1 MSAVGAVTDAGAVGG
16 EGIGAAVPR
25 REDRRFLLGKGRYTD
40 DVQLPEQSW
49 AVFVRSPH
57 AHAAIRSID
66 AARALAAPG
75 VLAVL
80 TGDDV
85 AADGL
90 GGIPCGWQIKNKDGS
105 NMVEP
110 PHPALAQGK
119 VRHAGDPVTMV
130 VAETRAQAREAAKLV
145 DVDYQ
150 PLPAVAHLRDAAGG
164 HQRDQGDRGDQ
175 AADAGA
181 DASSGGPAALVWDE
195 APGNVCFDWHL
206 GDAAAVDAAFA
217 AAARVVAIDVVNNRV
232 VPNAIEP
239 RAANGHYDPVE
250 DRYTLYTTSQNPHL
264 TRLLLAAFTLKVPEH
279 KLRVVA
285 PDVGGGFGSK
295 IFHYAE
301 ELLVLWA
308 SRRVGRP
315 VKWPAERSE
324 SFLSDAH
331 GRDHLSHAELALDA
345 GGKFLALRVRTLANL
360 GAYLSTFAP
369 AIPTYLY
376 ATLLSG
382 PYAIPAIYAEVKA
395 LFTHTVPVDAVRGAG
410 RPEASYLLERLVDKA
425 ARELGADRVE
435 LRRLNFIRPDQFPY
449 QTAVALQYDTGDY
462 EATLAMALAAIDYP
476 RLAER
481 KAAARARGKLRG
493 FGISTYL
500 EACGI
505 APSALVGALGARA
518 GLYEAA
524 TVRVHPTGSVTV
536 FTGTHSHGQGHET
549 TFAQLVAE
557 QLGVPLDSVEVV
569 HGDTDRIP
577 FGMGTYGSR
586 SAAVGG
592 SAIVKAMDKIV
603 DKGKKI
609 AAHLL
614 EASVAD
620 VEFAGGK
627 FRVAGT
633 DREKTFG
640 EVAFAAYVP
649 HDYPIETV
657 EPGLEDSA
665 FYDPKNFTFPAGCHA
680 VEVEVDP
687 ETGVVEVADVAIADD
702 VGVVINPMIVDGQA
716 HGGLAHGI
724 GQALFEECVYDDAGQ
739 LLSGSF
745 MSYCMP
751 RAADLPM
758 FRVGN
763 HATPCTHNPT
773 GIKGVGEVG
782 AIGVPPAVIN
792 AVLDALAP
800 LGVTDIDM
808 PATPEKVWRAIAA
821 ARTGGAH

>member
-1 MSAVGAVTDAGAVGG
+1 MSGQGMGASVA
-16 EGIGAAVPR
+16 R
-25 REDRRFLLGKGRYTD
+25 REDRRFLLGKARYTD
-40 DVQLPEQSW
+40 DIVLPGQTW
-49 AVFVRSPH
+49 GVFVRSPY
-57 AHAAIRSID
+57 AHAAIRSINVSQ
-66 AARALAAPG
+66 AAAAPG

-105 NMVEP
+105 VMVEP

-119 VRHAGDPVTMV
+119 VRHAGDPVV
-130 VAETRAQAREAAKLV
+130 LVIAESKAQARDAAQLV
-145 DVDYQ
+145 EVDYD
-150 PLPAVAHLRDAAGG
+150 PLPAVAHLTDAVAS
-164 HQRDQGDRGDQ
+164 
-175 AADAGA
+175 GA
-181 DASSGGPAALVWDE
+181 PLVWDE

-206 GDAAAVDAAFA
+206 GDAEATEAEFA
-217 AAARVVAIDVVNNRV
+217 KAEHVVGIDLVNNRLA
-232 VPNAIEP
+232 PNAIEP
-239 RAANGHYDPVE
+239 RAANGHYDAAE

-264 TRLLLAAFTLKVPEH
+264 IRLLLGAFTLKVPEH

-308 SRRVGRP
+308 SKRVGRP
-315 VKWPAERSE
+315 VKWTSSRSE
-324 SFLSDAH
+324 AFLSDAH
-331 GRDHLSHAELALDA
+331 GRDHVTHAELALDA
-345 GGKFLALRVRTLANL
+345 DGRFRGLRVRTLANM

-369 AIPTYLY
+369 AIPTYLH

-382 PYAIPAIYAEVKA
+382 PYVIPAIYAEVKA
-395 LFTHTVPVDAVRGAG
+395 IFTNTVPVDAVRGAG
-410 RPEASYLLERLVDKA
+410 RPEATYLLERLVDKA
-425 ARELGADRVE
+425 ARELGIDRVE
-435 LRRLNFIRPDQFPY
+435 IRRKNLIKPDQFPY
-449 QTAVALQYDTGDY
+449 QTPVALEYDIGEY
-462 EATLAMALAAIDYP
+462 EATLDLALKAIDY
-476 RLAER
+476 ER
-481 KAAARARGKLRG
+481 FPQRRAASEARGKLRG
-493 FGISTYL
+493 FGISTYI

-524 TVRVHPTGSVTV
+524 SVRVHPTGSVTV
-536 FTGTHSHGQGHET
+536 FTGAHSHGQGHET
-549 TFAQLVAE
+549 TFAQLVVE
-557 QLGVPLDSVEVV
+557 KLGVPFDNVEIV

-592 SAIVKAMDKIV
+592 SAIVKAIDKIV
-603 DKGKKI
+603 DKGKKV

-620 VEFAGGK
+620 IEFADGK
-627 FRVAGT
+627 YRVVGT
-633 DREKTFG
+633 DREKSFG

-649 HDYPIETV
+649 HNYPIESV

-665 FYDPKNFTFPAGCHA
+665 FYDPKNFTFPGGCHL

-687 ETGVVEVADVAIADD
+687 ETGVVQVVECAIADD
-702 VGVVINPMIVDGQA
+702 VGTIINPMIVDGQA

-724 GQALFEECVYDDAGQ
+724 GQALLEEAVYDSEGQ
-739 LLSGSF
+739 LLTGSF

-758 FRVGN
+758 FKVGN
-763 HATPCTHNPT
+763 HVTACTHNPI
-773 GIKGVGEVG
+773 GVKGVGEVG

-800 LGVTDIDM
+800 LGVTHIEM
-808 PATPEKVWRAIAA
+808 PATSEKVWRAIQAA
-821 ARTGGAH
+821 KGGVA